1 MEKDNNITIL
11 TTLSYYTEGFNT
23 ELIFHIINIMN
34 KGRNF
39 KSDFEYSFKI
49 DEQKINVTFD
59 SKNDCLNISI
69 TNGIDTLIVSR
80 YTNHMDFIRTTN
92 DGTFKATL
100 DNLNGKITIS
110 TEEITEG
117 FKLELKEN

>member
-34 KGRNF
+34 ESRNF

-49 DEQKINVTFD
+49 EEQKINVTFD
-59 SKNDCLNISI
+59 SKNDCSNISI

-80 YTNHMDFIRTTN
+80 YTNHMVFIRTTN

-100 DNLNGKITIS
+100 DNLNGKTTIS

>member
-34 KGRNF
+34 ESRNF

-49 DEQKINVTFD
+49 EEQKINVTFD

-100 DNLNGKITIS
+100 DNLNGKTTIS

>member
-39 KSDFEYSFKI
+39 KSGFEYSFKI
-49 DEQKINVTFD
+49 EEQKINVTFD

-80 YTNHMDFIRTTN
+80 YTNHMEFIRTTN

-100 DNLNGKITIS
+100 DNLNGKTTIS
-110 TEEITEG
+110 TEEITKG

>member
-1 MEKDNNITIL
+1 MEKNNNITIL

-23 ELIFHIINIMN
+23 DLIYHVISILNE
-34 KGRNF
+34 GRNF

-49 DEQKINVTFD
+49 EDQRINVSFN
-59 SKNDCLNISI
+59 SKNHCLNILI
-69 TNGIDTLIVSR
+69 NNGIDLLIINR
-80 YTNHMDFIRTTN
+80 YVNHMEFIRTTN

-100 DNLNGKITIS
+100 DNLNGETTIK

-117 FKLELKEN
+117 FKLELN